1 MSSTK
6 QLLTEVLTMNY
17 EQFKTLKYKQRIK
30 ASIHDTYSIREMIL
44 EVGRRTKSKKYN
56 TEKLTLIP
64 THTTGELN
72 TFACKYYLYARERNP
87 LITGRYVGGSIGYYK
102 EFTEE
107 EMKEKNVT
115 LAHGN
120 MAANLY
126 EYEVIK

>member
-6 QLLTEVLTMNY
+6 QPLTEVLTMNY

-30 ASIHDTYSIREMIL
+30 ASISLLMLHFHDTYSKREMIL

-56 TEKLTLIP
+56 VEKITLIP
-64 THTTGELN
+64 THTSGELN
-72 TFACKYYLYARERNP
+72 TFACKYYLYARPKNQF
-87 LITGRYVGGSIGYYK
+87 GGSY
-102 EFTEE
+102 TEE
-107 EMKEKNVT
+107 EMKEKTVT

-126 EYEVIK
+126 DFEVIK

>member
-6 QLLTEVLTMNY
+6 QLLTGFLTMNY

-30 ASIHDTYSIREMIL
+30 ASIHDTWSKRETIL

-56 TEKLTLIP
+56 VEKVTLIP

-72 TFACKYYLYARERNP
+72 TFACKYYLYARPKNQF
-87 LITGRYVGGSIGYYK
+87 GGSY
-102 EFTEE
+102 TEE
-107 EMKEKNVT
+107 ELKEKNVT

-120 MAANLY
+120 MASNLY
-126 EYEVIK
+126 DFEVIK